1 MKTGFSGA
9 APQAKKQV
17 ALLHFSGQSAVC
29 TTSHDQDTAVQL
41 EGQTPYSGLL
51 SIESLSTMW
60 LYQLL
65 RILYFFCVIFLPV
78 VLDTG
83 LQVCTIR
90 SYCDIRNI
98 FSRFGMELKSIPLI
112 LDAQLSGGATQL
124 TYHRLHFLM
133 TLKDMV
139 ITLRT
144 TMKDLKDMVITL
156 RTIMKDLHQVG
167 DREGKLR

>member
-1 MKTGFSGA
+1 
-9 APQAKKQV
+9 
-17 ALLHFSGQSAVC
+17 
-29 TTSHDQDTAVQL
+29 
-41 EGQTPYSGLL
+41 
-51 SIESLSTMW
+51 
-60 LYQLL
+60 
-65 RILYFFCVIFLPV
+65 
-78 VLDTG
+78 
-83 LQVCTIR
+83 
-90 SYCDIRNI
+90 
-98 FSRFGMELKSIPLI
+98 MELKSIPLV

-144 TMKDLKDMVITL
+144 IMKDLKDMVITL

>member
-1 MKTGFSGA
+1 M
-9 APQAKKQV
+9 V
-17 ALLHFSGQSAVC
+17 W
-29 TTSHDQDTAVQL
+29 TTSHDQDTAAQL
-41 EGQTPYSGLL
+41 EGQNPYSGLL
-51 SIESLSTMW
+51 SIGSLSTMW

-65 RILYFFCVIFLPV
+65 KILYFFCVIFLPV

-83 LQVCTIR
+83 LQVCIIR

-167 DREGKLR
+167 DREGKFR